1 VVEKLLNWK
10 EIKSKMAPTKH
21 FHTLDDFLEGQ
32 VLVIDKPLD
41 WTSFDVVN
49 KLRGTIRHTFNI
61 KKIKVGHA
69 GTLDPLA
76 TGVLVVCTGRKTKTI
91 DILQA
96 EQKTYTGTIRLGVTT
111 PSFDS
116 ETEVDN
122 YCDLTILDAINS
134 NSIEKASVKFIGNL
148 NQMPPQ
154 YSAKKVD
161 GVTAYKAAR
170 KGETVA
176 LKPKAVTV
184 NSFEINSFNKI
195 AFDQVSV
202 FDSDN
207 HSVIDVDFKVVCSK
221 GTYIRALA
229 RDLGKELNVGG
240 TLTALRRTRSG
251 DFTAEKA
258 WDLTELLDAVKYC
271 GPTAKND

>member
-1 VVEKLLNWK
+1 
-10 EIKSKMAPTKH
+10 MAPIKL
-21 FHTLDDFLEGQ
+21 FNTLDDFLEGQ
-32 VLVIDKPLD
+32 VLIIDKPLD

-122 YCDLTILDAINS
+122 YCDLAILDAINPS
-134 NSIEKASVKFIGNL
+134 SIEKASTKFIGNID
-148 NQMPPQ
+148 QMPPQ
-154 YSAKKVD
+154 FSAKKVD

-170 KGETVA
+170 KGKTVD
-176 LKPKAVTV
+176 LKPKAITV
-184 NSFEINSFNKI
+184 NSFEINSFNKSVI
-195 AFDQVSV
+195 DKISGVVS
-202 FDSDN
+202 DH
-207 HSVIDVDFKVVCSK
+207 HSVIDVKFTVVCSK

-258 WDLTELLDAVKYC
+258 WDLTELLNAVKYC
-271 GPTAKND
+271 GTTVKNE

>member
-1 VVEKLLNWK
+1 
-10 EIKSKMAPTKH
+10 MGPTKH
-21 FHTLDDFLEGQ
+21 FNTLDDFLEGQ
-32 VLVIDKPLD
+32 VLVIDKPLN

-49 KLRGTIRHTFNI
+49 KLRGTIRHTFDI

-76 TGVLVVCTGRKTKTI
+76 TGVLVICTGRKTKTI

-122 YCDLTILDAINS
+122 YCDLIILDTLNS
-134 NSIEKASVKFIGNL
+134 SSIEKASTKFIGNL

-170 KGETVA
+170 KGVTVA

-184 NSFEINSFNKI
+184 NSFEINSFNKNVVDRVGGGDI
-195 AFDQVSV
+195 
-202 FDSDN
+202 DN
-207 HSVIDVDFKVVCSK
+207 HSVIDVNFKVVCSK

-251 DFTAEKA
+251 DFTAENS

-271 GPTAKND
+271 GPTAKNS